1 MHVGIEVVQDVIVL
15 VEILTIFSGSF
26 KIRWS
31 YLAQKLNWIV
41 SDLFPQV
48 WIKYTIERT
57 RFGTPAPP

>member
-31 YLAQKLNWIV
+31 YLSQKLNLIL
-41 SDLFPQV
+41 SDLFHQD
-48 WIKYTIERT
+48 WIK
-57 RFGTPAPP
+57 